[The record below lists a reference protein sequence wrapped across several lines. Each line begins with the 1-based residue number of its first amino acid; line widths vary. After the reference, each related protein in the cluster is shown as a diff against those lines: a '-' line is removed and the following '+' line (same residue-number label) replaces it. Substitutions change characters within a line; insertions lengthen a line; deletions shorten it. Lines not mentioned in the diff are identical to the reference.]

1 VEKEKSRT
9 FNINQFFLEWVN
21 TMEMNKTEIAFGR
34 LYEIIGRLRAPDGCP
49 WDREQTPETMR
60 SDLVEECFEAVD
72 AINQK
77 DAMHVKE
84 ELGDVILN
92 ASMISYMYEQ
102 AGGFSLASVLNDVSD
117 KIVRRHPHVFPE
129 SCGKEYALEGGAK
142 TSEEVLTQWEKI
154 KTQAEGRSGS
164 SILDSVSKGMPQLMQ
179 AYKIQKKAAKV
190 GFDWENI
197 EEVFAKVN
205 EEIDEVKSAENQEH
219 LEEEIG
225 DLLFAVVNLAR
236 KNKVDPTMAMERA
249 NEKFRKRFAYI
260 EKKMSEV
267 GLALEKENFQKMDD
281 FWNESKRN
289 VEN

>member
-1 VEKEKSRT
+1 
-9 FNINQFFLEWVN
+9 
-21 TMEMNKTEIAFGR
+21 MEMNKTEIAFGR
-34 LYEIIGRLRAPDGCP
+34 LYEIIGKLRAPDGCP

-72 AINQK
+72 AINQN

-154 KTQAEGRSGS
+154 KSQAEGRSGN

-179 AYKIQKKAAKV
+179 AYKIQKKAAKF
-190 GFDWENI
+190 GFDWDNVEDVYAKVSEEI
-197 EEVFAKVN
+197 EEVKQ
-205 EEIDEVKSAENQEH
+205 SQNQEQ

-260 EKKMSEV
+260 ERKMSEV

>member
-154 KTQAEGRSGS
+154 KTQAEGRSGN

-190 GFDWENI
+190 GFDWDNVED
-197 EEVFAKVN
+197 VFGKVS
-205 EEIDEVKSAENQEH
+205 EEIDEVKSAETQEN

-225 DLLFAVVNLAR
+225 DLLFSVVNLAR
-236 KNKVDPTMAMERA
+236 KFKVDPTLAMERA
-249 NEKFRKRFAYI
+249 NEKFRKRFAFV
-260 EKKMSEV
+260 EQKMSEE
-267 GLALEKENFQKMDD
+267 GLALDKENFQKMDD